1 MRMSPETQR
10 VFPQDILDYQTFV
23 RRHENTR
30 QSNELKQFERFHGA
44 RRLISQEMDTY
55 LDANLTTEKPA
66 RVMKTDVCGVKNGNL
81 TAIFCPSAG
90 IDNSLERSIEIINQ
104 SQNASAIILLPR
116 DTDQPG
122 LTKPL
127 KEAITEGKATMEV
140 LGWLDDN
147 LETTFRETLGLI
159 ELLGNETRI
168 RMLAPLL
175 EKSGAKKDYRT
186 KINPKLVYHNLSALS
201 EAGILDENTEG
212 TYELSKFGKTV
223 LAEFITFLEK
233 TRKTLDETRARR

>member
-90 IDNSLERSIEIINQ
+90 IDISLERSIEIINQ
-104 SQNASAIILLPR
+104 SQNVSAIILLPR
-116 DTDQPG
+116 DTDQP
-122 LTKPL
+122 
-127 KEAITEGKATMEV
+127 
-140 LGWLDDN
+140 
-147 LETTFRETLGLI
+147 
-159 ELLGNETRI
+159 
-168 RMLAPLL
+168 
-175 EKSGAKKDYRT
+175 
-186 KINPKLVYHNLSALS
+186 
-201 EAGILDENTEG
+201 
-212 TYELSKFGKTV
+212 
-223 LAEFITFLEK
+223 
-233 TRKTLDETRARR
+233 